1 MIALLIEKSDNVGP
15 LLRVLYTREPHVIPG
30 NEGFRV
36 LDPLVE
42 CLESPLIGLMLLQ
55 GA

>member
-1 MIALLIEKSDNVGP
+1 MIALLIEESDNVGP
-15 LLRVLYTREPHVIPG
+15 LLRVLYTREPHVIAG

-42 CLESPLIGLMLLQ
+42 GLESPFIGFMLLQ
-55 GA
+55 RA